1 MTKVQKNFWTL
12 SGLLR
17 WVKGL
22 LRLRRWSKPESIPP
36 KVADIAKAE
45 LNIEDDDMPKV
56 GDKHYSYTK
65 KGQAAARSQA
75 RRTGQT
81 VTNTQK
87 KKKARKRK

>member
-1 MTKVQKNFWTL
+1 
-12 SGLLR
+12 
-17 WVKGL
+17 
-22 LRLRRWSKPESIPP
+22 
-36 KVADIAKAE
+36 
-45 LNIEDDDMPKV
+45 MPKV

>member
-1 MTKVQKNFWTL
+1 M
-12 SGLLR
+12 
-17 WVKGL
+17 
-22 LRLRRWSKPESIPP
+22 RLRRWSKPESIPP

-45 LNIEDDDMPKV
+45 IKAELTVDEDMPKV